1 MKEMHVIS
9 RDHFFDLLD
18 NGHEE
23 FRIKTITPGK
33 NKREITED
41 APFDRD
47 DPMSYVLV
55 DVIFDRIEV
64 YAKGEFSA
72 HDIAEA
78 ERIYRSTTTA
88 FKENALLERISVLE
102 GQVKTLIEQV
112 QSLFQQGGQAVAA

>member
-1 MKEMHVIS
+1 MSHKEMRILS
-9 RDHFFDLLD
+9 RTHFFDMLD
-18 NGHEE
+18 SGQEE

-55 DVIFDRIEV
+55 KLIFDEIEV
-64 YAKGEFSA
+64 FAKGEFSA

-78 ERIYRSTTTA
+78 ERIYGGTVTVP
-88 FKENALLERISVLE
+88 LETRIAN
-102 GQVKTLIEQV
+102 IEEAIEK
-112 QSLFQQGGQAVAA
+112 LQQLKAA

>member
-1 MKEMHVIS
+1 LSHKEMRVLC

-18 NGHEE
+18 QGHEE

-55 DVIFDRIEV
+55 NMIFDEIEV
-64 YAKGEFSA
+64 YAKGEFSS
-72 HDIAEA
+72 HDLAEA
-78 ERIYRSTTTA
+78 ERVYGGVRA
-88 FKENALLERISVLE
+88 ISMKQKMELME
-102 GQVKTLIEQV
+102 KTIADLCKKAGV
-112 QSLFQQGGQAVAA
+112 TNPLAA